1 MDNLKKHIDSLN
13 EKKKKELKYFLE
25 DGKEYPLKVKDGK
38 LILPE
43 IRKHDYFWLVIE
55 NHGGEM
61 QVVDLEYKIVNKIEV
76 LYAKIKRVK

>member
-1 MDNLKKHIDSLN
+1 MIEFVRNKETGILEVWKNGIKIGIITTMGDKIREVHQN

-43 IRKHDYFWLVIE
+43 IRKHDYS
-55 NHGGEM
+55 
-61 QVVDLEYKIVNKIEV
+61 
-76 LYAKIKRVK
+76 